1 MLLYALI
8 TKVARLHLLEP
19 GKPNHPLLM
28 SWNSLQGSTAG
39 FGIESESYIQMKLQ
53 GSDKKD
59 RTDSPALEF
68 RYDIKM
74 ISSKKF

>member
-1 MLLYALI
+1 
-8 TKVARLHLLEP
+8 
-19 GKPNHPLLM
+19 M

-68 RYDIKM
+68 RHDIKM